1 LVEVIEGRWLMKNQ
15 VKQLY
20 EKMVDLKRFA
30 VILLAAGAF
39 FYLGVIIPSDT
50 KSTMD
55 VNIMIIA
62 STAFIAV
69 SLLLFINVKLCRE
82 KLLAMEEDNEV
93 LKK

>member
-1 LVEVIEGRWLMKNQ
+1 MKNQ
-15 VKQLY
+15 AKQLY

-30 VILLAAGAF
+30 VILLAAGVF

-50 KSTMD
+50 KNTMD

-69 SLLLFINVKLCRE
+69 SLLLFINEKLCRE
-82 KLLAMEEDNEV
+82 KLLAMEEDIEI

>member
-1 LVEVIEGRWLMKNQ
+1 MKNQ
-15 VKQLY
+15 AKQLY

-30 VILLAAGAF
+30 IILLAAGVF
-39 FYLGVIIPSDT
+39 FYLGVIIPSYT
-50 KSTMD
+50 KNTMD

-69 SLLLFINVKLCRE
+69 SLLLFINEKLCRK
-82 KLLAMEEDNEV
+82 KLLAMEEDNEI

>member
-1 LVEVIEGRWLMKNQ
+1 MKNQ
-15 VKQLY
+15 AKQLY

-30 VILLAAGAF
+30 VILLAAGVF
-39 FYLGVIIPSDT
+39 FYLGVIIPSDL
-50 KSTMD
+50 KNTMD

-69 SLLLFINVKLCRE
+69 SLLLFINEKLCRK
-82 KLLAMEEDNEV
+82 KLLAMEEDNEI

>member
-1 LVEVIEGRWLMKNQ
+1 MKNQ
-15 VKQLY
+15 AKQLY

-30 VILLAAGAF
+30 IILLAAGVF

-50 KSTMD
+50 KNTMD

-69 SLLLFINVKLCRE
+69 SLLLFINEKLCRK
-82 KLLAMEEDNEV
+82 KLLAMEEDNEI

>member
-1 LVEVIEGRWLMKNQ
+1 MKNQ
-15 VKQLY
+15 AKQLY

-30 VILLAAGAF
+30 VILLAAGVF

-50 KSTMD
+50 KNTMD

-62 STAFIAV
+62 STAFIVV
-69 SLLLFINVKLCRE
+69 SLLLFINEKLCRE
-82 KLLAMEEDNEV
+82 KLLAMEEDNEI

>member
-1 LVEVIEGRWLMKNQ
+1 MKNQ
-15 VKQLY
+15 AKQLY

-30 VILLAAGAF
+30 VILLAAGVF
-39 FYLGVIIPSDT
+39 FYLGVIIPSNT

-62 STAFIAV
+62 STVFIAV
-69 SLLLFINVKLCRE
+69 SLLLFINEKLCRE
-82 KLLAMEEDNEV
+82 KLLAMEEDNEI

>member
-1 LVEVIEGRWLMKNQ
+1 MKNQ
-15 VKQLY
+15 AKQLY
-20 EKMVDLKRFA
+20 KKMVDLKRFA
-30 VILLAAGAF
+30 IVLLAAGVF

-50 KSTMD
+50 KNTMD

-69 SLLLFINVKLCRE
+69 SLLLFINEKLCRK
-82 KLLAMEEDNEV
+82 KLLAMEEDNEI

>member
-1 LVEVIEGRWLMKNQ
+1 MKNEA
-15 VKQLY
+15 KQLY

-30 VILLAAGAF
+30 VILLAAGVF
-39 FYLGVIIPSDT
+39 FYLGVIIPSTT

-69 SLLLFINVKLCRE
+69 SLFLFINEKLCRK
-82 KLLAMEEDNEV
+82 KLLALEENDEI

>member
-1 LVEVIEGRWLMKNQ
+1 MKNQ
-15 VKQLY
+15 AKQLY

-30 VILLAAGAF
+30 VILLAAGVF

-50 KSTMD
+50 KNTLD

-69 SLLLFINVKLCRE
+69 SLLLFINEKLCRE
-82 KLLAMEEDNEV
+82 KLLAMEEDNEI

>member
-1 LVEVIEGRWLMKNQ
+1 MKNQ
-15 VKQLY
+15 AKQLY

-30 VILLAAGAF
+30 VILLAAGVF

-50 KSTMD
+50 KSSMD

-62 STAFIAV
+62 STVFIAV
-69 SLLLFINVKLCRE
+69 SLLLFINEKLCRE
-82 KLLAMEEDNEV
+82 KLTAMEESDEI

>member
-1 LVEVIEGRWLMKNQ
+1 MKNEA
-15 VKQLY
+15 KQLY

-30 VILLAAGAF
+30 VILLAAGVF
-39 FYLGVIIPSDT
+39 FYLGVIIPSAT

-69 SLLLFINVKLCRE
+69 SLLLFINEKLCRK
-82 KLLAMEEDNEV
+82 KLLALEESDEI

>member
-1 LVEVIEGRWLMKNQ
+1 MKNQ
-15 VKQLY
+15 AKQLY

-30 VILLAAGAF
+30 VILLAAGVF

-50 KSTMD
+50 KNTMD

-69 SLLLFINVKLCRE
+69 SLLLFINEKLCRE
-82 KLLAMEEDNEV
+82 KLLAMEEDNEI

>member
-1 LVEVIEGRWLMKNQ
+1 MKNQ
-15 VKQLY
+15 AKQLY

-30 VILLAAGAF
+30 VILLAAGVF

-50 KSTMD
+50 KNTMD

-69 SLLLFINVKLCRE
+69 SLLLFINEKLCRE
-82 KLLAMEEDNEV
+82 KLLAMEESNEI

>member
-1 LVEVIEGRWLMKNQ
+1 MKNQ
-15 VKQLY
+15 AKQLY

-30 VILLAAGAF
+30 VILLAAGVF

-55 VNIMIIA
+55 VNIMVIA
-62 STAFIAV
+62 STTFIAI
-69 SLLLFINVKLCRE
+69 SLLLFINVKHCRE
-82 KLLAMEEDNEV
+82 KLLEMEEDNEI